1 MVELG
6 PEPGGE
12 SHEPLLQAG
21 QLEELV
27 DSGSGD
33 FRGTFDGRSRPGFRV
48 AARDRSV

>member
-12 SHEPLLQAG
+12 DHEPLLQAR

-33 FRGTFDGRSRPGFRV
+33 FRGTFEGSSRPGFRV